1 MFIYLALEC
10 LFYSIYSTGCINRRK
25 QVVEYLVL
33 LHTLSSDFLKLIHGI
48 ILLDQR
54 DDKRQMN
61 IPFIT
66 LVSSKLAVLKT
77 FISIALSSQHVS
89 SLFEEQL
96 FFKQDHAKS
105 GRSYNILEKILKAYI
120 FSYLQYVIS
129 LKKQK
134 QKLQNQVG
142 KENLRK
148 KGIRLEL
155 KVKVGQFCLSS
166 SLTEALEA
174 LESVILSVFSIILY
188 LFSL

>member
-33 LHTLSSDFLKLIHGI
+33 LHTLSSDFLKLNHGI

-66 LVSSKLAVLKT
+66 LVSSKLAVLKKT

-120 FSYLQYVIS
+120 FIYLQYVIS
-129 LKKQK
+129 LKK
-134 QKLQNQVG
+134 
-142 KENLRK
+142 K
-148 KGIRLEL
+148 K
-155 KVKVGQFCLSS
+155 
-166 SLTEALEA
+166 T
-174 LESVILSVFSIILY
+174 LESSW
-188 LFSL
+188 

>member
-33 LHTLSSDFLKLIHGI
+33 LHTLSSDFLKLNHGI

-129 LKKQK
+129 LKKK
-134 QKLQNQVG
+134 KLQNQVG

-155 KVKVGQFCLSS
+155 KVKVGQFCLGS